1 MKKPQVIFVIVLVL
15 SASVSPA
22 LLWLALNWL
31 GVL

>member
-1 MKKPQVIFVIVLVL
+1 MKTQIIFVIVLVL

-22 LLWLALNWL
+22 LLWLLLNWL